1 VELSNS
7 ITSAYFQHVVE
18 MSYSITSAYFS
29 MLWRCPTALTSEYF
43 QHVVEMSNSI
53 TSAGALNYTVRKPLG
68 VAGQKML

>member
-1 VELSNS
+1 MSNNL
-7 ITSAYFQHVVE
+7 TYAYFQHVVE
-18 MSYSITSAYFS
+18 MSTSITSA
-29 MLWRCPTALTSEYF
+29 YF